1 MAKLYTP
8 AMARYERKN
17 RKPKKYS
24 PGREAWKRLCRNR
37 TAILGL
43 FILIVLMLMA
53 ITANWIAPYGYQEQV
68 YADAYQTPS
77 WKHLFGTDNFG
88 RDLLSRCIYGA
99 RYTLSLSVI
108 CVLTAT
114 CTGGLLGLIAG
125 YFGGKVD
132 NVIMRIMDVFQAIPQ
147 VLMAICVSSALGNG
161 IPQLVTAITISSMPV
176 MSKNFR
182 AAIMNVKT
190 AEYVE
195 SSKAIGVK
203 RARMIAKHMIPN
215 AIGVMV
221 IYVVGV
227 MSTSINIIASLS
239 YLGVGLNPPAAEWG
253 LILSD
258 AKAYFTSYPHM
269 VLFPAMM
276 IMISILAF
284 NMLGDGLRD
293 AFDPRL
299 K

>member
-8 AMARYERKN
+8 AMARYERKK
-17 RKPKKYS
+17 KPKKYS

-37 TAILGL
+37 TALIGL
-43 FILIVLMLMA
+43 FILVVLMLMA

-99 RYTLSLSVI
+99 RYTLSLSVV

-147 VLMAICVSSALGNG
+147 VLMAICISSALGNG
-161 IPQLVTAITISSMPV
+161 IPQLVTAITISTLPV

-227 MSTSINIIASLS
+227 MSSSINIIASLS